1 MQSVVFKSVISLC
14 LGVWLSACSSSDKA
28 NPSSAPAAGGG
39 GGDVAGSG
47 GGPSAQSP
55 LALPFFVNA
64 PGNYAKSGFMGDA
77 VPLAATAGS
86 VAAAPSAANS
96 DGTCAGNR
104 ASATA
109 GGDCDTFSI
118 SPLTGAQGWQGVFY
132 QFPAANWGMFPGR
145 SIAPG
150 ATQVSFSVRAS
161 RSVLVKFQVGEC
173 DAANATDRAKCVDGF
188 YAFPAGA
195 DASDTVAVG
204 TDWAEQSISLS
215 GVDYSG
221 GVRGAFSWVMVDK
234 DLGADTSPLSLYV
247 DNITWE

>member
-14 LGVWLSACSSSDKA
+14 LGVSLSACSSSDKG
-28 NPSSAPAAGGG
+28 NPSTAAAGGG
-39 GGDVAGSG
+39 GSGDVTGSG
-47 GGPSAQSP
+47 GGPSAQAP

-64 PGNYAKSGFMGDA
+64 TGNYVKSGFMGDA
-77 VPLAATAGS
+77 VPAAASAGS

-96 DGTCAGNR
+96 DGTCAGSR

-118 SPLTGAQGWQGVFY
+118 SPLTAAQGWQGVFY
-132 QFPAANWGMFPGR
+132 QFPSANWGMFPGR
-145 SIAPG
+145 SVAPG

-161 RSVLVKFQVGEC
+161 RSVPVKFQVGEC
-173 DAANATDRAKCVDGF
+173 DAANATDPTKCVDGF
-188 YAFPAGA
+188 YAFPTDA
-195 DASDTVAVG
+195 DASDAVAAG
-204 TDWAEQSISLS
+204 TDWTEHSISLS

-234 DLGADTSPLSLYV
+234 DLGADTSPISLYI
-247 DNITWE
+247 DNITWQ